1 MNTIIPV
8 EDGDVLTAIRGFLK
22 KLLDTKVVEA
32 LYVPL
37 ETSDKLIV
45 PTLVADTNC
54 LNQANPFTP
63 LMPINSA
70 RAMSA
75 ITGLKAPARIGAV
88 LRSCEIRALIELV
101 KLHQATLEDVILIG
115 LDCLGTYDVN
125 AYKEAVHDSRFELSE
140 FLAAAHDGTEPTQEG
155 LVLRPTCQMCN
166 RPTPDHTSIHVHL
179 FGTDLNQGL
188 LITIEDDIAAK
199 LGLPKATKV
208 AKKARQKVA
217 DRFVKARR
225 EIREKELATS
235 LAQMASNGGF
245 AEQFTTCIRCHN
257 CMTVCPLC
265 YCQICLFKSTSFDH
279 KPDYYLNAARR
290 KGALRMLGDMSLFHI
305 TRMNHL
311 NASCVSCGMCT
322 SACPSDIPIGTI
334 FSAVGSQVQELF
346 DYLPGRDVDE
356 PLPLITFRED
366 EWTEVGEEK

>member
-1 MNTIIPV
+1 MNVIIPV
-8 EDGDVLTAIRGFLK
+8 KDGDVLTAIRGFLK

-54 LNQANPFTP
+54 LSQANPFTP
-63 LMPINSA
+63 IMPINSA

-75 ITGLKAPARIGAV
+75 ITGLNTPAKLGAV

-125 AYKEAVHDSRFELSE
+125 AYKEALHDSRFELSE
-140 FLAAAHDGTEPTQEG
+140 FLAAAQDGTEPTQEG
-155 LVLRPTCQMCN
+155 LVLRPACQMCN
-166 RPTPDHTSIHVHL
+166 QPTPEHNSIHIHL

-188 LITIEDDIAAK
+188 LITLEDDIAAK
-199 LGLPKATKV
+199 LGLKKATKI
-208 AKKARQKVA
+208 AKKARQKVV
-217 DRFVKARR
+217 DRFVKARS

-245 AEQFTTCIRCHN
+245 AEHFTTCIRCHN

-265 YCQICLFKSTSFDH
+265 YCQMCLFKTTSFVH
-279 KPDYYLNAARR
+279 KPDYYLNASRR
-290 KGALRMLGDMSLFHI
+290 KGALRMLGDTSLFHI

-322 SACPSDIPIGTI
+322 
-334 FSAVGSQVQELF
+334 
-346 DYLPGRDVDE
+346 
-356 PLPLITFRED
+356 
-366 EWTEVGEEK
+366 

>member
-1 MNTIIPV
+1 MNTILPV
-8 EDGDVLTAIRGFLK
+8 EDGDVLTAIRSFLK
-22 KLLDTKVVEA
+22 RLLDTKVIET

-37 ETSDKLIV
+37 ETNDKLIV

-54 LNQANPFTP
+54 LSQANPLTP

-75 ITGLKAPARIGAV
+75 ITGLNAPARLGAV

-101 KLHQATLEDVILIG
+101 KLHQTTLEDVILIG

-125 AYKEAVHDSRFELSE
+125 AYKEALHDGRFEFSE
-140 FLAAAHDGTEPTQEG
+140 FMATAQDGKERSQEG
-155 LVLRPTCQMCN
+155 LALRPACQMCDQ
-166 RPTPDHTSIHVHL
+166 PIPEHTSIHIHL

-188 LITIEDDIAAK
+188 LVTIEDEIAAK
-199 LGLPKATKV
+199 LGFKKATKLG
-208 AKKARQKVA
+208 KKVRQKA
-217 DRFVKARR
+217 INQFVKVRS
-225 EIREKELATS
+225 EIREKELATT
-235 LAQMASNGGF
+235 LAQMASDGGF

-290 KGALRMLGDMSLFHI
+290 KGALRMLGDTSLFHI

-322 SACPSDIPIGTI
+322 AACPSDIPVGTI
-334 FSAVGSQVQELF
+334 FSAVGSQVQQLF

-356 PLPLITFRED
+356 PLPLITFREQ
-366 EWTEVGEEK
+366 EWSEVGEEK

>member
-1 MNTIIPV
+1 MNAIIPV
-8 EDGDVLTAIRGFLK
+8 EDGDVLTAIRSFLK
-22 KLLDTKVVEA
+22 RLLDTKVVEA

-37 ETSDKLIV
+37 ETNDKLIV

-54 LNQANPFTP
+54 LSQANPFTP

-75 ITGLKAPARIGAV
+75 ITGLNAPAPLGAV

-125 AYKEAVHDSRFELSE
+125 AYKEALGEGRFELSE
-140 FLAAAHDGTEPTQEG
+140 FMAAAQDGTEPAQEG
-155 LVLRPTCQMCN
+155 LVLRQACQMCN
-166 RPTPDHTSIHVHL
+166 QPTPDHTSIHVHL
-179 FGTDLNQGL
+179 FGTDFNQVL
-188 LITIEDDIAAK
+188 LITIEDDIAAR
-199 LGLPKATKV
+199 LGLQKATKI
-208 AKKARQKVA
+208 AKKARQKVV
-217 DRFVKARR
+217 DRFVKGRN

-265 YCQICLFKSTSFDH
+265 YCQICLFKTTSFDH
-279 KPDYYLNAARR
+279 RPDYYLNAARR
-290 KGALRMLGDMSLFHI
+290 KGALRMLGDTSLFHI

-322 SACPSDIPIGTI
+322 SACPSDIPVGTI
-334 FSAVGSQVQELF
+334 FSAVGSKVQELF
-346 DYLPGRDVDE
+346 EYLPGRDVDE
-356 PLPLITFRED
+356 PLPLITFREQ
-366 EWTEVGEEK
+366 EWSEVGEEK